1 MDGTGKEQLCGK
13 INDLPMIDP
22 GMHML
27 GGEKRIVFGP
37 ERFWPT
43 HVMRC
48 FTLKPGGKAASN
60 RHPWVHWFVCIAGQ
74 GKFQIGDDVY
84 DIGAGYWVY
93 VPEEIP
99 HSFWNTSETE
109 DLISLCTVT
118 KEGDTDPLAL
128 TRGC

>member
-48 FTLKPGGKAASN
+48 FTL
-60 RHPWVHWFVCIAGQ
+60 
-74 GKFQIGDDVY
+74 KFQIGDDVY

>member
-60 RHPWVHWFVCIAGQ
+60 HHPWVHWFVCIAGQ

-84 DIGAGYWVY
+84 DIG
-93 VPEEIP
+93 P
-99 HSFWNTSETE
+99 
-109 DLISLCTVT
+109 
-118 KEGDTDPLAL
+118 DTGFMCRRRFPIRSG
-128 TRGC
+128 THQKQRT

>member
-48 FTLKPGGKAASN
+48 FTLKPGGKAASTI
-60 RHPWVHWFVCIAGQ
+60 RGFTGLYALQ
-74 GKFQIGDDVY
+74 GKGNSRLGMTYMILG
-84 DIGAGYWVY
+84 
-93 VPEEIP
+93 P
-99 HSFWNTSETE
+99 
-109 DLISLCTVT
+109 
-118 KEGDTDPLAL
+118 DTGFMCRRRFPIRSG
-128 TRGC
+128 THQKQRT

>member
-13 INDLPMIDP
+13 INDLPMMDP
-22 GMHML
+22 GMH
-27 GGEKRIVFGP
+27 I
-37 ERFWPT
+37 
-43 HVMRC
+43 
-48 FTLKPGGKAASN
+48 
-60 RHPWVHWFVCIAGQ
+60 
-74 GKFQIGDDVY
+74 
-84 DIGAGYWVY
+84 IGAGYWVY